1 MLDTLTNRKT
11 ALTAKEVAEL
21 LNITPDMIYKHAKQ
35 GRIPSFKV
43 GSYVRFDPKALAAW
57 LREKLGTWLV
67 KK

>member
-11 ALTAKEVAEL
+11 ALTAREVATL
-21 LNITPDMIYKHAKQ
+21 LNVSPDMIYKHAKQ

-43 GSYVRFDPKALAAW
+43 GSYVRFDPKVLATW
-57 LREKLGTWLV
+57 LREKLGKWLV